1 MLTKEKIHELV
12 DRMPEG
18 FSLEDII
25 ERMIL
30 LQKIEIA
37 REQIRNGDY
46 LTQEEFDKEV
56 DSWD

>member
-30 LQKIEIA
+30 LQKLEIA

-46 LTQEEFDKEV
+46 LTEEEFDKEV

>member
-18 FSLEDII
+18 FSLEDVI

-30 LQKIEIA
+30 LQKLEIA

-46 LTQEEFDKEV
+46 LTQEELDKEV
-56 DSWD
+56 DTWD